1 MTFRTYLA
9 RIPTERCNVAIHP
22 VEGQERIARADVE
35 QTVAVHFVALREA
48 KRAEAI
54 AEADENHGRTL
65 DSR

>member
-9 RIPTERCNVAIHP
+9 RISTERCDVAIHP

-35 QTVAVHFVALREA
+35 QTASIHLVALRKA

>member
-1 MTFRTYLA
+1 MTIRPDLA
-9 RIPTERCNVAIHP
+9 RISTERCDVAIDP
-22 VEGQERIARADVE
+22 VEGQKRIARADVE
-35 QTVAVHFVALREA
+35 QTASIHLVALREA